1 MSTRLETMNKIVGIL
16 FAIACIATSA
26 VSGSILGVG
35 MWFWIIIAAGV
46 FVAVSQFIPML
57 RGLGSVAALLLGVIS
72 VCAVMLT
79 LLAATTGGSFKID
92 NNEALLVFT
101 FFMIAVLGFSLVGI
115 SKRKSGKDRISA

>member
-1 MSTRLETMNKIVGIL
+1 MNKIVGIL

-72 VCAVMLT
+72 VCGVMLT